1 MSRKDLRLIGDVMLG
16 KLNTRIKLLE
26 LLLDVLFEV
35 SHLIG

>member
-1 MSRKDLRLIGDVMLG
+1 MLG